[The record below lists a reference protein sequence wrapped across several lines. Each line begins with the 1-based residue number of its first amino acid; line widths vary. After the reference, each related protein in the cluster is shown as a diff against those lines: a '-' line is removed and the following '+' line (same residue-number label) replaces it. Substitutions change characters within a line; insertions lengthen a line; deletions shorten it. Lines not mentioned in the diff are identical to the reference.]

1 MTKNA
6 NFKEQ
11 KIIGGMKLKVIFLDI
26 DGVMNSTDYIINYA
40 LKNNIEGILAEIDPK
55 AIQMLKFALDVTG
68 AQIVLSSSWRECPKY
83 YEELKELFSKYDINL
98 NEKTPIHNTCKRGLE
113 IKQYLKEHP
122 NIEQYLI
129 LDDEIFDFYE
139 DEELKENLI
148 LTRENP
154 NDYSGGDGLQIKH
167 IEQIMR
173 RFGRAK
179 KKEQEQIQVHE
190 HDEER

>member
-26 DGVMNSTDYIINYA
+26 DGVMNSTDYII
-40 LKNNIEGILAEIDPK
+40 KNNITGLITEIDPK

-68 AQIVLSSSWRECPKY
+68 AQIVLSSSWRYCHIC
-83 YEELKELFSKYDINL
+83 EELKELFSKYGINL
-98 NEKTPIHNTCKRGLE
+98 NEKTPELHTHKRGLE

>member
-1 MTKNA
+1 M
-6 NFKEQ
+6 
-11 KIIGGMKLKVIFLDI
+11 KVIFLDI

-40 LKNNIEGILAEIDPK
+40 LKNNIKGILAEIDPK
-55 AIQMLKFALDVTG
+55 TIKMLKFALDVTG
-68 AQIVLSSSWRECPKY
+68 AQIVLSSSWRYCHIC
-83 YEELKELFSKYDINL
+83 EELKELFSKYGINL
-98 NEKTPIHNTCKRGLE
+98 NEKTPELHTHKRGLE

-173 RFGRAK
+173 RFGRTK

>member
-26 DGVMNSTDYIINYA
+26 DGVMNSTDYII
-40 LKNNIEGILAEIDPK
+40 KNNIKGLITEIDPK

-68 AQIVLSSSWRECPKY
+68 AQIVLSSSWRESHKY
-83 YEELKELFSKYDINL
+83 YEKLKELFSKYDINL
-98 NEKTPIHNTCKRGLE
+98 NEKTPIYNNGKRGLE

>member
-1 MTKNA
+1 M
-6 NFKEQ
+6 
-11 KIIGGMKLKVIFLDI
+11 KVIFLDI
-26 DGVMNSTDYIINYA
+26 DGVLNSNDYIDYA
-40 LKNNIEGILAEIDPK
+40 LDNNIKGILKDINPK
-55 AIQMLKFALDVTG
+55 TIKMLKFAIDTTD
-68 AQIVLSSSWRECPKY
+68 AQIVLSSSWRYCHIC
-83 YEELKELFSKYDINL
+83 EELKELFSKYGINL
-98 NEKTPIHNTCKRGLE
+98 NEKTPELHTHKRGLE

-179 KKEQEQIQVHE
+179 KKEQVQVHE